1 MPFSHR
7 DLSALSAPRSA
18 TDGEGGWRGDVH
30 VDVDV
35 DVPSVGAVL
44 RFGDHR
50 LPDAIEWMRN
60 WAVLLA
66 LVLW

>member
-1 MPFSHR
+1 V
-7 DLSALSAPRSA
+7 
-18 TDGEGGWRGDVH
+18 DVD